1 MNLDEFDFSLLE
13 KGGPIM
19 WLLLLMSL
27 VGFLIFIERVL
38 FLHRGQ
44 IRSTEFVTGI
54 KNIVRKH
61 RLMEALTLCEDT
73 PGPLASIVRAGLLHI
88 EEPEGKIRYELQEAA
103 LVEIPVLEKRIGTLA
118 ALAKAAPLVGLLGTV
133 VGIAQTFYRM
143 QEAGNYSNAS
153 LLASG
158 MWQALLTTATGLAIS
173 VLAFLAYHFLNGR
186 VRALV
191 RDMEWV
197 GNETLKFITHEL
209 RQMVSA
215 EGADESAQAEKADD
229 GEGGSGA

>member
-1 MNLDEFDFSLLE
+1 MNVSEFDFSLLE

-27 VGFLIFIERVL
+27 VGFLLFVERVL

-54 KNIVRKH
+54 KNIVRKQ

-73 PGPLASIVRAGLLHI
+73 PGPLAAIVRAGLLHI
-88 EEPEGKIRYELQEAA
+88 EEPENKIRYELQEAA

-118 ALAKAAPLVGLLGTV
+118 ALAKAAPMVGLLGTV
-133 VGIAQTFYRM
+133 VGIAQAFFRM
-143 QEAGNYSNAS
+143 QEAGNYSDAT
-153 LLASG
+153 LLATG
-158 MWQALLTTATGLAIS
+158 MWQALLTTAAGLAIS
-173 VLAFLAYHFLNGR
+173 VVAFLAYHFLNGR

-197 GNETLKFITHEL
+197 GNEVLKFITHDL
-209 RQMVSA
+209 RQLQHSDLNS
-215 EGADESAQAEKADD
+215 GSDESEDAGK
-229 GEGGSGA
+229 GGAGA